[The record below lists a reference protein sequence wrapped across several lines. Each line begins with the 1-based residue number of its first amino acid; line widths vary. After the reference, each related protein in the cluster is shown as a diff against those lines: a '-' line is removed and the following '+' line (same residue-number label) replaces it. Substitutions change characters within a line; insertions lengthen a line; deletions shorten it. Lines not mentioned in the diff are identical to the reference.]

1 MKTFRKGLCVILSL
15 IMFSGIM
22 MLPAAAAEPDEDRIE
37 QAFRNYL
44 SENGYPVDPEIT
56 ERLTAFML
64 VSKGWNIFW
73 EMDGEPLTTFVRI
86 GNYVFYT
93 LNWRILN
100 PIGIYAEK
108 DGEILT
114 LIEAY
119 EKKVIDLDE
128 IAAWCNEPHEKSFPE
143 VYSPG
148 DTDMDG
154 VVSVQDVLYLQKIIA
169 KKEQYYGPIIF
180 GDYDGN
186 GLINVADVLEMQKFI
201 AKVAMEKHLLKQ

>member
-1 MKTFRKGLCVILSL
+1 MKTLRKGLCVILSL

-73 EMDGEPLTTFVRI
+73 ELGGAPMPSSERI
-86 GNYVFYT
+86 GKYVFYT
-93 LNWRILN
+93 SSWRILY
-100 PIGIYAEK
+100 PVGIYAEK
-108 DGEILT
+108 DGEILP
-114 LIEAY
+114 LSEAY
-119 EKKVIDLDE
+119 DKDLIDLNE

-148 DTDMDG
+148 DVDMDG
-154 VVSVQDVLYLQKIIA
+154 TVSVSDVLYVQKVIA
-169 KKEQYYGPIIF
+169 KINESEPYVSTF
-180 GDYDGN
+180 NFCDFDGN
-186 GLINVADVLEMQKFI
+186 KVINVADVLEMQKLI
-201 AKVAMEKHLLKQ
+201 AKVPET